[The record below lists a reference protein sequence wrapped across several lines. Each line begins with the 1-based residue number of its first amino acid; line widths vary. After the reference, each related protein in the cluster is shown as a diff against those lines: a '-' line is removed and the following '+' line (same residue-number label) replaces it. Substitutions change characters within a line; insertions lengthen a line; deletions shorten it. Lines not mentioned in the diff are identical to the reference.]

1 MLMSLLKSS
10 TTTSFPNKMFEP
22 GPRLKCVASLLQ
34 AHRKTVD
41 IGTDHAYLPAY
52 LVLTG
57 KSEDILACD
66 IGEKPLEN
74 AAKTVKA
81 YSLESSVKLRISDGL
96 KEVLPY
102 EAEEISICGMGGTL
116 MSEILSDAP
125 WIKKQGMHLVLQP
138 MTHSEDVREYLDK
151 NGFFIAEEQFISENS
166 KDYCVISAF
175 YDGEGVRYEDGFY
188 YFGFL
193 PPENEVHKR
202 LVKARLERLDKKL
215 NALTENGK
223 NETQIKKLKIIR
235 DYYEKRCPD
244 ENK

>member
-1 MLMSLLKSS
+1 
-10 TTTSFPNKMFEP
+10 MFDP
-22 GPRLKCVASLLQ
+22 GPRLRCVASLLQ

-66 IGEKPLEN
+66 IGVSPLEN

-81 YSLESSVKLRISDGL
+81 YSLESNIKLRISDGL
-96 KEVLPY
+96 KDVLSE

-116 MSEILSDAP
+116 MTEILSAAP
-125 WIKKQGMHLVLQP
+125 WIKKHGMHLVLQP
-138 MTHSEDVREYLDK
+138 MTHAEDVREYLDK
-151 NGFFIAEEQFISENS
+151 TGFFIAEERYVCENS

-175 YDGEGVRYEDGFY
+175 FDGENPRCEDGFY

-193 PPENEVHKR
+193 PPENDVHSR
-202 LVKARLERLDKKL
+202 FIRSRLERLEKKL

-223 NETQIKKLKIIR
+223 QETEVRKLKYIYE
-235 DYYEKRCPD
+235 YYQKRCSD